1 MPLSIIPN
9 LTEKAIFHFGKA
21 LGFSHL
27 GDIKSAE
34 NQLKTLKTLHQ
45 NLVDL
50 KDDYKS
56 GQVNI
61 QVHAAEAWIHLAKGN
76 ETEALSFMKQAAKLE
91 SETTKHPVTP
101 GEVLPADELLG
112 DMLLAL
118 NKPAEAL
125 EAYEVN
131 LKGHPGRFNG
141 IYGAA
146 KAAVQSGNKEKARF
160 YYKQLLELTKTSN
173 SDRVEIIEA
182 KSYVSKIAI

>member
-1 MPLSIIPN
+1 MS
-9 LTEKAIFHFGKA
+9 
-21 LGFSHL
+21 
-27 GDIKSAE
+27 
-34 NQLKTLKTLHQ
+34 
-45 NLVDL
+45 
-50 KDDYKS
+50 
-56 GQVNI
+56 VNI
-61 QVHAAEAWIHLAKGN
+61 LGACFNAECSMLKAKCSSVAFG
-76 ETEALSFMKQAAKLE
+76 
-91 SETTKHPVTP
+91 V
-101 GEVLPADELLG
+101 
-112 DMLLAL
+112 MLLAL

-131 LKGHPGRFNG
+131 VKGHPGRFNG